1 MWRGYE
7 KYINIRFA
15 VVHKVFKNLY
25 NLWDVANLKYL
36 AAFLL
41 VLLMSC
47 IWLHEDG
54 PQDRN
59 TEHLLTK
66 PINFVV
72 VDGKK
77 DVDIDRINKYRIPK
91 AALDTG
97 VP

>member
-1 MWRGYE
+1 
-7 KYINIRFA
+7 
-15 VVHKVFKNLY
+15 
-25 NLWDVANLKYL
+25 
-36 AAFLL
+36 
-41 VLLMSC
+41 
-47 IWLHEDG
+47 LHEDG